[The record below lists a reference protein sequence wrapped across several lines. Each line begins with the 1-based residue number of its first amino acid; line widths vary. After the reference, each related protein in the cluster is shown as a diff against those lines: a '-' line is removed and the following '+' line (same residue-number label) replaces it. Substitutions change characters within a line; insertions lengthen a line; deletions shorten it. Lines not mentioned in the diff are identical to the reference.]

1 MAAGMLTAGPLR
13 AILYTL
19 AVLSEWC
26 GGSPAPFRQCNVPNE
41 RRRKMAS
48 VDVIEGRDDVG
59 TFLEVLLAD

>member
-1 MAAGMLTAGPLR
+1 
-13 AILYTL
+13 
-19 AVLSEWC
+19 
-26 GGSPAPFRQCNVPNE
+26 VPNE